1 MAPLQREAPN
11 PLYMQVKEALLDELL
26 SGRYRPHD
34 RLPSEREL
42 SQQFDVSRMTVRQ
55 ALLDLARD
63 GVIYAR
69 VGKGTFVAA
78 PKFDQQL
85 RTLTSFSQ
93 EVRSRGGQSAS
104 RVLEAREMAASVE
117 VAAALQV
124 AVGSPVWMLSR
135 LRMADGVPMAIET
148 TNLPLALC
156 PGLLQ
161 HDFSVESLYQV
172 LRSDYDIQPAQADQV
187 IEAALAAA
195 VEEGRI
201 TQEQA
206 DQWKAKQA
214 LRTYLDE
221 QGFQTE
227 TRSLYETMVQQAVEA
242 GVITQ
247 EQADAILSSGSL
259 GGLRSFGGGHRGTR
273 DSRSPSTDSAT
284 PSGISFPSGMFGSSL

>member
-1 MAPLQREAPN
+1 MTPLQREAPN

-104 RVLEAREMAASVE
+104 RVLEAREMAASAE

-187 IEAALAAA
+187 IEAALAAPREAELLELTLPAA
-195 VEEGRI
+195 V
-201 TQEQA
+201 
-206 DQWKAKQA
+206 
-214 LRTYLDE
+214 LRMQRL
-221 QGFQTE
+221 
-227 TRSLYETMVQQAVEA
+227 
-242 GVITQ
+242 
-247 EQADAILSSGSL
+247 
-259 GGLRSFGGGHRGTR
+259 TR
-273 DSRSPSTDSAT
+273 DSLGQPIEYVHSTYRGDRYKFRSLLTVAAPSLMTGNARNG
-284 PSGISFPSGMFGSSL
+284 P